1 MALSTAELARIKAE
15 LGWNVLSTGA
25 EPFIGVA
32 MIFEQVIAQYLTTGA
47 STTSATSVTASAN
60 GAAQPI
66 SVTLAS
72 ATGFAQGNLV
82 WIDVDDRQESATIQ
96 SLSGSSAVVALR
108 NAHSGT
114 YPVYVDSGEAIV
126 RELLAR
132 IRAVKLELAGIFGEG
147 ALKKADEVEF
157 YETGMALFG
166 STSKVLMFWRDEL
179 ASAIGDIS
187 LNRWRQRSGGGGGS
201 VSVY

>member
-1 MALSTAELARIKAE
+1 MLTTAELARIKAE

-47 STTSATSVTASAN
+47 ATTSATTVTAVGG
-60 GAAQPI
+60 GAAQP
-66 SVTLAS
+66 VTLVLAS
-72 ATGFAQGNLV
+72 ATGFAPGNLIWV
-82 WIDVDDRQESATIQ
+82 DVDAQQESATIQ
-96 SLSGSSAVVALR
+96 SLTGTSAALALR
-108 NAHSGT
+108 NGHSGT

-147 ALKKADEVEF
+147 ALKKVDEVEF
-157 YETGMALFG
+157 YETGSALFG

-187 LNRWRQRSGGGGGS
+187 LNRWRARQGGGGS
-201 VSVY
+201 ISVY